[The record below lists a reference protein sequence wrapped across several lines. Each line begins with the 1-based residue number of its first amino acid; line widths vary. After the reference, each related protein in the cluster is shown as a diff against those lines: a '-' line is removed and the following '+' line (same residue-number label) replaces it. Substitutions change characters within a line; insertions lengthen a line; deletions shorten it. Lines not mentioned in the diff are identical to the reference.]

1 MTHIERVTKAFRF
14 EEPDGLPLEIHDVPL
29 LYDAYG
35 TLAPHTVQLVP
46 GAEDFDSLRV
56 TYHWTF
62 TGQGTDEEGQPLRR
76 DEWGCLQRVPPG
88 DQTAYQVLE
97 KPLADPL
104 ALDTYTFPDPAVS
117 DPFFARL
124 RTVLREHY
132 SDRFVCGYV
141 DPGPLL
147 VTFNLMG
154 YDGMLTRLHDDR
166 SQVLHVVN
174 EVVRFQKGI
183 IDRFAASGVHM
194 VALIDEFAGTE
205 GLMFSPG
212 LWREHFAGFYT
223 ELFQHIRNHGLFAGC
238 LFDGDISAIL
248 DDYSALQP
256 DVVEIVQPNLV
267 GIEVWG
273 AKLRGKVACKASVD
287 MMTTLAAGTPCDCA
301 AEARKLVET
310 FHTPAG
316 GFMGVSLRW
325 HRPEYPAANVAAVV
339 EAFNAFR

>member
-1 MTHIERVTKAFRF
+1 MTHIERVMKAFRF
-14 EEPDGLPLEIHDVPL
+14 EGPDHLPLEIHDVPL

-35 TLAPHTVQLVP
+35 TLDPATVKPVP

-62 TGQGTDEEGQPLRR
+62 TDVGVDDQGQSLRR
-76 DEWGCLQRVPPG
+76 DEWGCLQRVPHS

-97 KPLADPL
+97 KPLADPA
-104 ALDTYTFPDPAVS
+104 ALDGYTFPDPS
-117 DPFFARL
+117 ITDPFFDRL
-124 RTVLREHY
+124 AAVVHDHY
-132 SDRFVCGYV
+132 ADRFICGYV

-154 YDGMLTRLHDDR
+154 YDGLLMRLYDDLD
-166 SQVLHVVN
+166 QVLSVVG
-174 EVVRFQKGI
+174 EVVRYQKGI
-183 IDRFAASGVHM
+183 IDRFAAAGVHM

-212 LWREHFAGFYT
+212 LWREHFAGFYAD
-223 ELFQHIRNHGLFAGC
+223 LFRHIQSHGLFAGC
-238 LFDGDISAIL
+238 LFDGDVSAIL
-248 DDYSALQP
+248 DDYLALRP
-256 DVVEIVQPNLV
+256 DVVEIVQPNIV
-267 GIEVWG
+267 GIDTWG
-273 AKLRGKVACKASVD
+273 ARLRGEVACKASVD
-287 MMTTLAAGTPCDCA
+287 MMTTLASGTPADCA

-325 HRPEYPAANVAAVV
+325 HRPEYQAANVAAVV
-339 EAFNAFR
+339 ETFNEFR